1 MLVNDLI
8 SLCPL
13 AVTKEL
19 NILVTTTTIALI
31 KVNATA
37 YLTKKLSLLTLSPRH
52 LTNIR
57 S

>member
-1 MLVNDLI
+1 MILI

-19 NILVTTTTIALI
+19 NILVIITTIALI
-31 KVNATA
+31 KVKATT
-37 YLTKKLSLLTLSPRH
+37 YLTKELSLLTLSPRY

>member
-31 KVNATA
+31 KVKTTA
-37 YLTKKLSLLTLSPRH
+37 YLTKGLSLLTLSPRY
-52 LTNIR
+52 LTNVR

>member
-8 SLCPL
+8 HLCPL

-19 NILVTTTTIALI
+19 NILVITTTIALI
-31 KVNATA
+31 KVKATA
-37 YLTKKLSLLTLSPRH
+37 YLTKGLSLLTLSPRY
-52 LTNIR
+52 LTNVR

>member
-1 MLVNDLI
+1 MILI

-19 NILVTTTTIALI
+19 NILVSTTTIALI
-31 KVNATA
+31 KVKATA
-37 YLTKKLSLLTLSPRH
+37 YLTKGLSLLTLSPRY
-52 LTNIR
+52 LTNAR

>member
-1 MLVNDLI
+1 MILI

-19 NILVTTTTIALI
+19 NILVITTTIALI

-37 YLTKKLSLLTLSPRH
+37 YLTKRLSLLALSPRY

>member
-8 SLCPL
+8 YLCPL

-19 NILVTTTTIALI
+19 NILVITTIIALI
-31 KVNATA
+31 KVNATVH
-37 YLTKKLSLLTLSPRH
+37 LTKRLSLLTLSPRY
-52 LTNIR
+52 LTNIH